1 MTYHWQK
8 PADWK
13 LVLTKGRQHIR
24 YMRHAIAGYKRSV
37 LLSCLTGILSVLLSL
52 LFIFISKQ
60 VIDAATDGTSG
71 KMLPYIAALVSIV
84 ILQLSCDAADNWISV
99 RMQIGVGNALRHRIF
114 THLLHSRWNE
124 LEQFH
129 SGDVVNRMERD
140 TSSLVSLL
148 TVSLP
153 AFLIMGVQ
161 LLAAFLLFCHL
172 DARLPWIVAGILPL
186 FLLGSRFYMKRM
198 YQHTHRIRTSDSR
211 IQSIIQESL
220 QQRTV
225 IKALE
230 LDKQHIRKLDEQQQQ
245 LRTHLMRRTRFSI
258 LTRTCVSGA
267 FSCGYLTAFLWGV
280 FCLSTGSITFGT
292 MAAFLQLVG
301 KVQRP
306 VWDMARLIPSLADSA
321 TAIDRLQELE
331 AVSAEPQGERIRFSE
346 TPDIEVED
354 ITYSY
359 AKGDT
364 PVFNHFSC
372 RFPAGSR
379 TAVTGE
385 TGRGKTTLIRLLL
398 ALAQPQEGTVRLC
411 SARQS
416 APVSPDTRCNFT
428 YVPQGNTLFSGSIRD
443 NLRMGNPHATDNA
456 MRRALHTAVADFV
469 FSLPDG
475 LDAIIGEQ
483 GIGLSEGQ
491 AQRIA
496 IARAL
501 LRNGHIVL
509 LDEATS
515 ALDAETEQQ
524 FMENLHRD
532 HTGQTF
538 IFITHHAAVSQQC
551 GQVINL

>member
-1 MTYHWQK
+1 
-8 PADWK
+8 
-13 LVLTKGRQHIR
+13 
-24 YMRHAIAGYKRSV
+24 MRHAIAGYKRNV

-60 VIDAATDGTSG
+60 VIDAATDDTSG

-114 THLLHSRWNE
+114 AHLLHSRWNE

-198 YQHTHRIRTSDSR
+198 YQHTHRIRKSDSR

-364 PVFNHFSC
+364 PVFSHFSC

-443 NLRMGNPHATDNA
+443 NLRMGNPHTTDNA

>member
-1 MTYHWQK
+1 MTYHWK
-8 PADWK
+8 KLADWFFSLSK
-13 LVLTKGRQHIR
+13 THRHIR
-24 YMRHAIAGYKRSV
+24 YMRHATTGYKRSI

-60 VIDAATDGTSG
+60 MIDAATDGTSE

-114 THLLHSRWNE
+114 AHLLHSRWNE

-129 SGDVVNRMERD
+129 SGDVVNRVERD
-140 TSSLVSLL
+140 TSSLVNLL

-186 FLLGSRFYMKRM
+186 FLLASRFYMRRLH
-198 YQHTHRIRTSDSR
+198 QHTRRIRKSDSR

-346 TPDIEVED
+346 TPDIELED

-364 PVFNHFSC
+364 PVFSHFSC

-385 TGRGKTTLIRLLL
+385 TGRGKTTLLRLLL
-398 ALAQPQEGTVRLC
+398 ALAQPQEGTVRLR
-411 SARQS
+411 SVRQS
-416 APVSPDTRCNFT
+416 VPVSPDTRCNFT

-443 NLRMGNPHATDNA
+443 NLRMGNPHATDDA

-469 FSLPDG
+469 FSQPDG

-491 AQRIA
+491 AQRIT

-532 HTGQTF
+532 HNGQTF

>member
-13 LVLTKGRQHIR
+13 LVLTKARQHIR

-84 ILQLSCDAADNWISV
+84 MLQLSCDAADNWISV

-114 THLLHSRWNE
+114 AHLLHSRWNE

-129 SGDVVNRMERD
+129 SGDVVNRVERD

-198 YQHTHRIRTSDSR
+198 YQHTHRIRKSDSR

-364 PVFNHFSC
+364 PVFSHFSC
-372 RFPAGSR
+372 RFPAGSL

-416 APVSPDTRCNFT
+416 VPVSPDTRCNFT

-443 NLRMGNPHATDNA
+443 NLRMGNPHATDDA

-524 FMENLHRD
+524 FMENLHRN

-538 IFITHHAAVSQQC
+538 IFITHHTAVSQQC

>member
-13 LVLTKGRQHIR
+13 LVLTKARQHIR

-84 ILQLSCDAADNWISV
+84 MLQLSCDAADNWISV

-114 THLLHSRWNE
+114 AHLLHSRWNE

-129 SGDVVNRMERD
+129 SGDVVNRVERD

-198 YQHTHRIRTSDSR
+198 YQHTHRIRKSDSR

-331 AVSAEPQGERIRFSE
+331 AVSAEPQGKRIRFSE

-364 PVFNHFSC
+364 PVFSHFSC

-443 NLRMGNPHATDNA
+443 NLRMGNPHATDDA

-524 FMENLHRD
+524 FMENLHRN

-538 IFITHHAAVSQQC
+538 IFITHHTAVSQQC

>member
-13 LVLTKGRQHIR
+13 LVLTKARQHIR
-24 YMRHAIAGYKRSV
+24 YMRHAIAGYKRNV

-60 VIDAATDGTSG
+60 VIDAATDDTSG

-198 YQHTHRIRTSDSR
+198 YQHTHRIRKSDSR

-364 PVFNHFSC
+364 PVFSHFSC